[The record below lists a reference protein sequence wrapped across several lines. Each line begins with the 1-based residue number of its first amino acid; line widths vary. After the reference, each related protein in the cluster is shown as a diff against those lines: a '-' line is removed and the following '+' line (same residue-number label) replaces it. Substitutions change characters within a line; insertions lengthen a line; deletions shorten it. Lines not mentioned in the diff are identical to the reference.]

1 MSEYGLIIEVVLVLG
16 WPSNDFTLNPYT
28 YLHFRA
34 VQLGLTAEDMLAVQE
49 YTDTLREKRKPESV
63 ATIIKREVAMEES
76 QMRVSL
82 LLGTI

>member
-1 MSEYGLIIEVVLVLG
+1 M
-16 WPSNDFTLNPYT
+16 
-28 YLHFRA
+28 
-34 VQLGLTAEDMLAVQE
+34 GLTAEDMLAVQE

-82 LLGTI
+82 LLETIYYVHVPGFHKQ